1 MVDLKSILMFVSAL
15 AAVAAFQFLYKLY
28 QNRRRFRS
36 LSGPPHSFLWG
47 HLKVMGEA
55 AASLP
60 PNNHPQAY
68 ITLIAQKYDLQG
80 VFYLDLWP
88 VADPQVV
95 LIEPE
100 LMDQVQV
107 HRAYDQHP
115 MAEELL
121 ASIVGPNVV
130 ATANG
135 PVWKKLHNAMAPSF
149 LISHVRTLTGLMADE
164 TMLFQERLRELATSG
179 VFSLE
184 KEISKLIFD
193 IVGQTVFNF
202 PLHAQT
208 QGSSYLDDL
217 KEIQELVNQS
227 LTMNPLLKLKVWMK
241 KDAVRR
247 RVDASISEKI
257 VERFARMRD
266 ENVVPTK
273 KDFMSILDLMLRE
286 TLLKDG
292 QGGMKTTAI
301 PKDELDLLVTNVKG
315 LLLGGQ
321 GTTVDTLCFVY
332 MLLSKNPEVVQKIRS
347 EHNEAFGRN
356 TAEALEILENNP
368 TKLNDLEYTS
378 AAIKETLR
386 LFPVGFGIRTAPTG
400 STVNYQNRTY
410 PIDDLVVVPCW
421 HTMHYD
427 EAYFPEPNAF
437 RPERLLNDGVPRSWF
452 RSFSRGARACLG
464 QNLAMDMMRVVL
476 LLTVRDFDFDCAEIV
491 PNPKPRST
499 YTDLDTVYGDI
510 IFQELALEA
519 KPRGGM
525 MMTVKTSGHGKA

>member
-1 MVDLKSILMFVSAL
+1 
-15 AAVAAFQFLYKLY
+15 
-28 QNRRRFRS
+28 
-36 LSGPPHSFLWG
+36 
-47 HLKVMGEA
+47 MGEA

-149 LISHVRTLTGLMADE
+149 FISHVRTLTGLMADE

-184 KEISKLIFD
+184 KEIGKLIFD
-193 IVGQTVFNF
+193 IIGQIVFNF

-241 KDAVRR
+241 KDVVRR

-257 VERFARMRD
+257 NERFAHMRD

-273 KDFMSILDLMLRE
+273 KDFMSILNLMLRE

-301 PKDELDLLVTNVKG
+301 PKDELELLVTNVKG

-378 AAIKETLR
+378 AVIKETLR
-386 LFPVGFGIRTAPTG
+386 LFPVGF
-400 STVNYQNRTY
+400 
-410 PIDDLVVVPCW
+410 
-421 HTMHYD
+421 
-427 EAYFPEPNAF
+427 EPNAF
-437 RPERLLNDGVPRSWF
+437 RPERFLNDGVPRSWF

-476 LLTVRDFDFDCAEIV
+476 LLTVRDFDLDCAEIV
-491 PNPKPRST
+491 PNPKPRSA

-519 KPRGGM
+519 RPRGGM
-525 MMTVKTSGHGKA
+525 MITVKASGHGNA